1 MTETG
6 WAWFEPGDW
15 ELPAGADGELLTIA
29 GRWLSGPDADRM
41 LAHLR
46 AITLERTLGPA
57 APARAL
63 APPGRT
69 ARHCRLSGGAAR
81 PREGTLIF

>member
-1 MTETG
+1 MNETG
-6 WAWFEPGDW
+6 WAWFEPGDG
-15 ELPAGADGELLTIA
+15 EMPTGADGELLTIA

-63 APPGRT
+63 RHLEGQRALVVYLDALR
-69 ARHCRLSGGAAR
+69 ARAKA
-81 PREGTLIF
+81 T